1 MKRERQK
8 KRNPQDL
15 EVHHTAF
22 HHLLQD
28 SDVSSEVIKLHN
40 LAHFI
45 YIKHRNILSELIQ

>member
-15 EVHHTAF
+15 EVLHTAF
-22 HHLLQD
+22 HHLIQD
-28 SDVSSEVIKLHN
+28 SDVSSESIKLHN

>member
-45 YIKHRNILSELIQ
+45 